1 VGGTC
6 EHVFLLCNEWG
17 GKGMKALSEIII
29 YPKCNEISISQCYE
43 QEDRLNAL
51 LIENS
56 ELIDLLE
63 RNDGSSIPVV
73 LNPLLFSLFMS
84 EEFKERAQAI
94 IQTNLLQA
102 GSHDK
107 HKWQLIYSQ
116 WSTYDMNFVQ
126 AYKHLAVEGK
136 VMVIP
141 TAVSP
146 FPLTHYRTP
155 RAIESQVRMSTLLF
169 KQYFQMIPKSFWLP
183 QAAYLPGIDLYL
195 TQQGIEYTF
204 ISSFSYEHSE
214 KEENS
219 DVIRTPRGLK
229 LIPVSECRIDSRE
242 EIDHPLSMI
251 FVKDLSDY
259 DELKKLDSGES
270 CHALEGMLE
279 KPTALS
285 RVGFGY
291 LGMEKQTPILSDS
304 AIRNIRNVHRMEE
317 QIENVVTLT
326 DGKEW
331 THQLMREW
339 VSSLEGFKEENGLS
353 TVHFD
358 RLLEQIMD
366 GQKDEHLL
374 LHRKGL
380 VPFPSDGILEKLSM
394 GMKVD
399 VEDKHDSVLILSWEY
414 PPNIVGG
421 LSRHVYDL
429 ANNLVKKGK
438 HVHVLTTQANDA
450 LPLEKMEGVT
460 IHRVHPLHPYE
471 EDFFKWVFDL
481 NQAFIH
487 YTYDLIRDERITHI
501 HAHDWI
507 VSTSAMKLKEYYS
520 LPLITTIH
528 ATEHGRNQGIYTD
541 LQHKIHGEEQLLI
554 GASDHLIVCSEHMK
568 EEITSLFTIE
578 APIAVIPNGVELDRL
593 DQCSPYTVQQPSTPY
608 FFSIGRMVHEKGFDT
623 IIRVASRLKNEGYNI
638 SFVIAG
644 KGPML
649 EHYRQMVIHD
659 HLSDIVS
666 FVGYIS
672 DKERNEY
679 LKNCLA
685 VVFPSL
691 YEPFGIVALEAM
703 AFRKGVVASNTGG
716 LKSIVKHEQTGLL
729 FEPNQE
735 QSLYT
740 QLVSLIEDPQKSEQL
755 GKLGFK
761 MAQSMFSWDRIA
773 DQTIHVY
780 EDVLLQSKVEGLKR

>member
-1 VGGTC
+1 
-6 EHVFLLCNEWG
+6 
-17 GKGMKALSEIII
+17 MKALSEIIV
-29 YPKCNEISISQCYE
+29 YPTCNEYSYSQVFE
-43 QEDRLNAL
+43 REDMLTAL
-51 LIENS
+51 LLENG
-56 ELIDLLE
+56 ELIEFLD
-63 RNDGSSIPVV
+63 RNESSSIPVV

-84 EEFKERAQAI
+84 EEFKERANAI
-94 IQTNLLQA
+94 IQSNLLQA

-107 HKWQLIYSQ
+107 HKWQFIYSQ
-116 WSTYDMNFVQ
+116 WSTYDMNLVQ
-126 AYKHLAVEGK
+126 AYKHLALEGK
-136 VMVIP
+136 ATVIP

-146 FPLTHYRTP
+146 FPFTHYRTQ

-183 QAAYLPGIDLYL
+183 QAAYVPGIDLYL
-195 TQQGIEYTF
+195 TQQGIDYTF

-214 KEENS
+214 KEQNRG
-219 DVIRTPRGLK
+219 VIRTPRGLK
-229 LIPVSECRIDSRE
+229 LIPVEEGIDYRE
-242 EIDHPLSMI
+242 ENDQPLSI
-251 FVKDLSDY
+251 VFVKTLSDY
-259 DELKKLDSGES
+259 DALLKLDRGNARHTMEI
-270 CHALEGMLE
+270 MLE
-279 KPTALS
+279 EPTALS

-291 LGMEKQTPILSDS
+291 LGMEKQIPIMADS
-304 AIRNIRNVHRMEE
+304 AIRNIRVVHRMEE
-317 QIENVVTLT
+317 QLENMVALSAET
-326 DGKEW
+326 EW
-331 THQLMREW
+331 AFQIIREW
-339 VSSLEGFKEENGLS
+339 VSSMERFKDENGLT

-358 RLLEQIMD
+358 RLLEQVMD
-366 GQKDEHLL
+366 GHKDGHLL
-374 LHRKGL
+374 LHRKRMI
-380 VPFPSDGILEKLSM
+380 PFPSDDILEKLSI
-394 GMKVD
+394 GMKGD
-399 VEDKHDSVLILSWEY
+399 VGEKHDSVLILSWEY

-438 HVHVLTTQANDA
+438 HVHVLTTKANDA
-450 LPLEKMEGVT
+450 LALEKMEGVT

-481 NQAFIH
+481 NQSFIQYAH
-487 YTYDLIRDERITHI
+487 DLIRDERITHI

-507 VSTSAMKLKEYYS
+507 VSTSAMKLKDYYS

-568 EEITSLFTIE
+568 DEIKSLFTIE
-578 APIAVIPNGVELDRL
+578 APIAVIPNGVEMEKL
-593 DQCSPYTVQQPSTPY
+593 DQLSPYTFSKPSTPY

-623 IIRVASRLKNEGYNI
+623 IIRAASRLKEKGYNI

-649 EHYRQMVIHD
+649 EQYRKTVIEEQ
-659 HLSDIVS
+659 LSDYVS

-672 DKERNEY
+672 DRERNDH

-685 VVFPSL
+685 VIFPSL

-735 QSLYT
+735 HSLYT
-740 QLVSLIEDPQKSEQL
+740 QLISLIEDPQKSEQL
-755 GKLGFK
+755 GELGFK

-780 EDVLLQSKVEGLKR
+780 DDVLLQSKVEGIKR

>member
-1 VGGTC
+1 M
-6 EHVFLLCNEWG
+6 
-17 GKGMKALSEIII
+17 KGLSEIIV
-29 YPKCNEISISQCYE
+29 YPTCNECSFSQVFE
-43 QEDRLNAL
+43 REDMLTAL
-51 LIENS
+51 LIENG
-56 ELIDLLE
+56 ELIDFLD
-63 RNDGSSIPVV
+63 RNEGGSIPVV

-84 EEFKERAQAI
+84 EEFKERANAI
-94 IQTNLLQA
+94 IQSNLLQA
-102 GSHDK
+102 DSHDK
-107 HKWQLIYSQ
+107 QKWQHIYSL
-116 WSTYDMNFVQ
+116 WSTYDMNLVQ
-126 AYKHLAVEGK
+126 AYKHLTVKGK
-136 VMVIP
+136 ATVIP

-169 KQYFQMIPKSFWLP
+169 KQYFQVIPKSFWLP
-183 QAAYLPGIDLYL
+183 QAAYVPGIDLYL

-214 KEENS
+214 KEQHRS
-219 DVIRTPRGLK
+219 VIRTPRGLK
-229 LIPVSECRIDSRE
+229 LIPVKEGSDFLE
-242 EIDHPLSMI
+242 ESDHPLSI
-251 FVKDLSDY
+251 VFVKDLSDY
-259 DELKKLDSGES
+259 GALMKLDRGDARHTME
-270 CHALEGMLE
+270 AIMEE
-279 KPTALS
+279 PTALS

-291 LGMEKQTPILSDS
+291 LGMEKQVPIMADS
-304 AIRNIRNVHRMEE
+304 AIRNIRVVHRMEE
-317 QIENVVTLT
+317 QLENMVTLSAET
-326 DGKEW
+326 EW
-331 THQLMREW
+331 TFQIIREW
-339 VSSLEGFKEENGLS
+339 ISGMEGFKDENGIS

-358 RLLEQIMD
+358 RLLQQAMD
-366 GQKDEHLL
+366 GHLDGHLL
-374 LHRKGL
+374 LHRKRMM
-380 VPFPSDGILEKLSM
+380 PFPSDGILEKLSI
-394 GMKVD
+394 GIKGD
-399 VEDKHDSVLILSWEY
+399 VEEKHDSVLILSWEY

-438 HVHVLTTQANDA
+438 HVHVLTTMANDA
-450 LPLEKMEGVT
+450 LPLEQMEGVT

-481 NQAFIH
+481 NQSFIQYAH
-487 YTYDLIRDERITHI
+487 DLIRDEKITHI

-507 VSTSAMKLKEYYS
+507 VSTSAMKLKDYYA

-568 EEITSLFTIE
+568 DEIKSLFTIE
-578 APIAVIPNGVELDRL
+578 APIAVIPNGVELEKL
-593 DQCSPYTVQQPSTPY
+593 DQSSQYTLSKPSTPY
-608 FFSIGRMVHEKGFDT
+608 FFSIGRMVHEKGFET
-623 IIRVASRLKNEGYNI
+623 IIRVASRLKNEGYDI

-649 EHYRQMVIHD
+649 EQYRKAVIEEE
-659 HLSDIVS
+659 LSDNVS
-666 FVGYIS
+666 FIGYVS
-672 DKERNEY
+672 DRERNDY

-685 VVFPSL
+685 VIFPSL

-735 QSLYT
+735 HSLYT
-740 QLVSLIEDPQKSEQL
+740 QLISLIENPGKSEKL
-755 GKLGFK
+755 GELGFK

-780 EDVLLQSKVEGLKR
+780 DDVLLQSKVEGIKR

>member
-1 VGGTC
+1 
-6 EHVFLLCNEWG
+6 
-17 GKGMKALSEIII
+17 MKDLSEIMV
-29 YPKCNEISISQCYE
+29 YPKCNDLDFSHCYE
-43 QEDRLNAL
+43 KEDKLTEL

-56 ELIDLLE
+56 ELIDFLE
-63 RNDGSSIPVV
+63 RNDGVSIPVV

-84 EEFKERAQAI
+84 EEFRERAQTI
-94 IQTNLLQA
+94 IQHHLLQA
-102 GSHDK
+102 GSQDRHR
-107 HKWQLIYSQ
+107 WQLIYSQ
-116 WSTYDMNFVQ
+116 WSTYDMNLVQ
-126 AYKHLAVEGK
+126 AYKQLEMEGK
-136 VMVIP
+136 VILIP
-141 TAVSP
+141 TTVSP
-146 FPLTHYRTP
+146 FPITHYRTP
-155 RAIESQVRMSTLLF
+155 SAIEYQVRVSTLLY
-169 KQYFQMIPKSFWLP
+169 KEYVQKAPESFWLP

-195 TQQGIEYTF
+195 TQQGIDFTF

-214 KEENS
+214 KEYDS
-219 DVIRTPRGLK
+219 GVIRTPRGLK
-229 LIPVSECRIDSRE
+229 LLPVSEGRME
-242 EIDHPLSMI
+242 AETGLPLSMV
-251 FVKDLSDY
+251 FVKDLADY
-259 DELKKLDSGES
+259 EALKKLDSGGPR
-270 CHALEGMLE
+270 HALTDMMD

-291 LGMEKQTPILSDS
+291 LGMEGQSPILSDS
-304 AIRNIRNVHRMEE
+304 AIKHIRMVHRMEE
-317 QIENVVTLT
+317 QLETVLT
-326 DGKEW
+326 SGVEAEW
-331 THQLMREW
+331 IHQLMREW
-339 VSSLEGFKEENGLS
+339 VSSMAGFHGEDGLS
-353 TVHFD
+353 TIHFD
-358 RLLEQIMD
+358 QLLDQIMD
-366 GQKDEHLL
+366 GQKDGHLL

-380 VPFPSDGILEKLSM
+380 LPFPSDRVLEKLSAE
-394 GMKVD
+394 MKGD
-399 VEDKHDSVLILSWEY
+399 VVEKHDSVLILSWEY

-438 HVHVLTTQANDA
+438 HVHVLTAKANDA

-487 YTYDLIRDERITHI
+487 YAHDLIRDERITHI

-507 VSTSAMKLKEYYS
+507 VSTSAMKLKEYYA

-554 GASDHLIVCSEHMK
+554 GATDHLIVCSEHMK
-568 EEITSLFTIE
+568 EEIKSLFTID
-578 APIAVIPNGVELDRL
+578 APIAVIPNGVELEKL
-593 DQCSPYTVQQPSTPY
+593 DQSSPYDSVKPSAPY

-623 IIRVASRLKNEGYNI
+623 IIRVASRLKEEGYNI
-638 SFVIAG
+638 SFVVAG

-649 EHYRQMVIHD
+649 EHYRQMVIGED
-659 HLSDIVS
+659 LSDIVS

-672 DKERNEY
+672 DRERNDY
-679 LKNCLA
+679 LKKCLA
-685 VVFPSL
+685 VIFPSL

-735 QSLYT
+735 QSLYN

-780 EDVLLQSKVEGLKR
+780 DDVLLQSKVEGIKR

>member
-1 VGGTC
+1 
-6 EHVFLLCNEWG
+6 
-17 GKGMKALSEIII
+17 MKALSEIIV
-29 YPKCNEISISQCYE
+29 YPTCNECSYSQVFE
-43 QEDRLNAL
+43 REDLLTAL
-51 LIENS
+51 LIENG
-56 ELIDLLE
+56 ELIDFLD
-63 RNDGSSIPVV
+63 RNEGGPIPVV
-73 LNPLLFSLFMS
+73 LNPLLFSLFMND
-84 EEFKERAQAI
+84 EFKERANAI
-94 IQTNLLQA
+94 IQSNLLQA

-116 WSTYDMNFVQ
+116 WSTYDMNLVQ
-126 AYKHLAVEGK
+126 VYKHLTVKGK
-136 VMVIP
+136 ATVIP

-155 RAIESQVRMSTLLF
+155 RAIEAQVRMSTLLY

-183 QAAYLPGIDLYL
+183 QAAYVPGIDLYL

-214 KEENS
+214 KEQNRS
-219 DVIRTPRGLK
+219 VSRTPRGLK
-229 LIPVSECRIDSRE
+229 LIPVAEGIDSRE
-242 EIDHPLSMI
+242 KSDQPLSI
-251 FVKDLSDY
+251 VYVKDQSDY
-259 DELKKLDSGES
+259 DALMELDRGNASHTMDVMME
-270 CHALEGMLE
+270 E
-279 KPTALS
+279 PTALS

-291 LGMEKQTPILSDS
+291 LGMVKQIPIMSDS
-304 AIRNIRNVHRMEE
+304 AIRNIRLIHRMEE
-317 QIENVVTLT
+317 QLENMVTLSAET
-326 DGKEW
+326 EW
-331 THQLMREW
+331 TFQIIREW
-339 VSSLEGFKEENGLS
+339 VSSMEGFKDENGLS

-358 RLLEQIMD
+358 RLLHQVMD
-366 GQKDEHLL
+366 GHKDGHLL
-374 LHRKGL
+374 LHRKSMI
-380 VPFPSDGILEKLSM
+380 PFPSDDILEKLSI
-394 GMKVD
+394 GMKGS
-399 VEDKHDSVLILSWEY
+399 VEEKDDSVLILSWEY

-438 HVHVLTTQANDA
+438 HVHVLTTKANDA

-481 NQAFIH
+481 NQSFIQYAH
-487 YTYDLIRDERITHI
+487 DLIRDERITHI

-507 VSTSAMKLKEYYS
+507 VSTSAMKLKDYYS

-568 EEITSLFTIE
+568 DEIKSLFTIE
-578 APIAVIPNGVELDRL
+578 APIAVIPNGVELEKL
-593 DQCSPYTVQQPSTPY
+593 DQSSPYDFSQPSTPY

-623 IIRVASRLKNEGYNI
+623 IIRVASRLKEKGYHI

-649 EHYRQMVIHD
+649 EQYRKTVIEEQ
-659 HLSDIVS
+659 LSDIVS

-672 DKERNEY
+672 DRERNDY

-685 VVFPSL
+685 VIFPSL

-735 QSLYT
+735 HSLYA
-740 QLVSLIEDPQKSEQL
+740 QLISLIEDPHKSEQL
-755 GKLGFK
+755 GELGFK
-761 MAQSMFSWDRIA
+761 MAKSMFSWDRIA

-780 EDVLLQSKVEGLKR
+780 DDVLLQSKVEGIKR

>member
-1 VGGTC
+1 VGGAC
-6 EHVFLLCNEWG
+6 EYVFVLCHEWG
-17 GKGMKALSEIII
+17 GKGMKVLSEIIV
-29 YPKCNEISISQCYE
+29 YPKFNELTFSQCNER
-43 QEDRLNAL
+43 EDVLAAL

-56 ELIDLLE
+56 ELIDFLE
-63 RNDGSSIPVV
+63 RNDGGSIPVV

-84 EEFKERAQAI
+84 EEFKVSAQAI

-102 GSHDK
+102 DSHDK

-126 AYKHLAVEGK
+126 AYKHLVVEGK
-136 VMVIP
+136 IMVIP
-141 TAVSP
+141 TAVTP

-155 RAIESQVRMSTLLF
+155 RAIETQVRMSTLLF
-169 KQYFQMIPKSFWLP
+169 KQYFQEIPKLFWLP

-195 TQQGIEYTF
+195 TQQGIQYTF

-214 KEENS
+214 KEDCS
-219 DVIRTPRGLK
+219 GVIRTPRGLK
-229 LIPVSECRIDSRE
+229 LLPVSEFMIHSRE
-242 EIDHPLSMI
+242 ETDHQLSMVFI
-251 FVKDLSDY
+251 KDHSDY
-259 DELKKLDSGES
+259 DELKKLNSGES
-270 CHALEGMLE
+270 LHALEGMFE
-279 KPTALS
+279 KSTALS

-291 LGMEKQTPILSDS
+291 LGMEKQTPILPDS
-304 AIRNIRNVHRMEE
+304 AIRNIRQVHRMEE
-317 QIENVVTLT
+317 QLENVLTLT
-326 DGKEW
+326 DETEW
-331 THQLMREW
+331 TFQLMREW
-339 VSSLEGFKEENGLS
+339 VSSLEGFKGESGLS
-353 TVHFD
+353 TAHFD
-358 RLLEQIMD
+358 RLLEQVMD
-366 GQKDEHLL
+366 GQKDGHLL

-380 VPFPSDGILEKLSM
+380 VPFPSDEILEKLPM
-394 GMKVD
+394 GMAGDTK
-399 VEDKHDSVLILSWEY
+399 EKHDSVLILSWEY

-421 LSRHVYDL
+421 LSRHVFDL

-438 HVHVLTTQANDA
+438 HVHVLTTKANDA
-450 LPLEKMEGVT
+450 LPLEEMEGVT

-481 NQAFIH
+481 NQSFIH
-487 YTYDLIRDERITHI
+487 YAHELIRDARITHI

-568 EEITSLFTIE
+568 EEIKSLFTIE

-593 DQCSPYTVQQPSTPY
+593 DQSILHTFQQPSTPY

-623 IIRVASRLKNEGYNI
+623 IIRVASRLKKEGYNI

-659 HLSDIVS
+659 QLSDIVS

-672 DKERNEY
+672 DRERNDY

-729 FEPNQE
+729 FEPNKE

-740 QLVSLIEDPQKSEQL
+740 QLVSLIEDPLKSEQL

-780 EDVLLQSKVEGLKR
+780 EDVLLQSKVEGIKR

>member
-1 VGGTC
+1 
-6 EHVFLLCNEWG
+6 
-17 GKGMKALSEIII
+17 MKALSEIIV
-29 YPKCNEISISQCYE
+29 YPTCNECSFSQVFE
-43 QEDRLNAL
+43 QEDSLTAL
-51 LIENS
+51 LIENG
-56 ELIDLLE
+56 ELIDFLD
-63 RNDGSSIPVV
+63 RNEGSSIPVV

-84 EEFKERAQAI
+84 EEFKERANAI
-94 IQTNLLQA
+94 IQGNLLQA
-102 GSHDK
+102 DTHDK
-107 HKWQLIYSQ
+107 QKWQLIYSQ
-116 WSTYDMNFVQ
+116 WSTYDMNLVQ

-136 VMVIP
+136 ATVIP
-141 TAVSP
+141 TSVSP

-169 KQYFQMIPKSFWLP
+169 KQYFHMIPKSFWLP
-183 QAAYLPGIDLYL
+183 QAAYVPGIDLYL

-214 KEENS
+214 KEQHRG
-219 DVIRTPRGLK
+219 VIRTPRGLK
-229 LIPVSECRIDSRE
+229 LIPVREGIDSLE
-242 EIDHPLSMI
+242 ESHPLSI
-251 FVKDLSDY
+251 AFVKTLSDY
-259 DELKKLDSGES
+259 DALMKLDRGDARHTME
-270 CHALEGMLE
+270 AMMEE
-279 KPTALS
+279 PTALS

-291 LGMEKQTPILSDS
+291 LGMEKQVPIMTDS
-304 AIRNIRNVHRMEE
+304 AIRNIRVVHRMEE
-317 QIENVVTLT
+317 QLENMVTLSEET
-326 DGKEW
+326 EW
-331 THQLMREW
+331 TFQIIREW
-339 VSSLEGFKEENGLS
+339 ISSMEGFKDDNGIS

-358 RLLEQIMD
+358 RLLQQVMEGHKD
-366 GQKDEHLL
+366 GHLL
-374 LHRKGL
+374 LHRKRMM
-380 VPFPSDGILEKLSM
+380 PFPSDEILEKLSI
-394 GMKVD
+394 GIKGD
-399 VEDKHDSVLILSWEY
+399 VEEKHDSVLILSWEY

-438 HVHVLTTQANDA
+438 HVHVLTTMANDA

-481 NQAFIH
+481 NQSFIQYAH
-487 YTYDLIRDERITHI
+487 DLIRDERITHI

-507 VSTSAMKLKEYYS
+507 VSTSAMKLKDYYA

-568 EEITSLFTIE
+568 DEIKSLFTIE
-578 APIAVIPNGVELDRL
+578 APIAVIPNGVELEKL
-593 DQCSPYTVQQPSTPY
+593 DQSSPYALSKPSKPY
-608 FFSIGRMVHEKGFDT
+608 FFSIGRMVHEKGFET
-623 IIRVASRLKNEGYNI
+623 IIRVASRLKSAGYDI

-649 EHYRQMVIHD
+649 EQYRKAVIEEE
-659 HLSDIVS
+659 LSDSVS
-666 FVGYIS
+666 FVGYVS
-672 DKERNEY
+672 DRERNDY

-685 VVFPSL
+685 VIFPSL

-735 QSLYT
+735 HSLYT
-740 QLVSLIEDPQKSEQL
+740 QLISLIENPGKSEQL
-755 GKLGFK
+755 GELGFK

-780 EDVLLQSKVEGLKR
+780 DDVLLQSKVEGIKR

>member
-1 VGGTC
+1 MNRDSTLIV
-6 EHVFLLCNEWG
+6 HPQFNEF
-17 GKGMKALSEIII
+17 IF
-29 YPKCNEISISQCYE
+29 SQRYE
-43 QEDRLNAL
+43 QEDLFSAL
-51 LIENS
+51 LLENG
-56 ELIDLLE
+56 ELIDILQ
-63 RNDGSSIPVV
+63 RNEGNPIPVV
-73 LNPLLFSLFMS
+73 MNPQLFSLFMC
-84 EEFKERAQAI
+84 EEFKERAQSI
-94 IQTNLLQA
+94 IQSNLLQA
-102 GSHDK
+102 RPHDRN
-107 HKWQLIYSQ
+107 KWQLIYSQ
-116 WSTYDMNFVQ
+116 WSTHDMNLVQ
-126 AYKHLAVEGK
+126 AYKNLVVSGK
-136 VMVIP
+136 AILIP
-141 TAVSP
+141 TTVNS

-155 RAIESQVRMSTLLF
+155 RAIESQIQMSLLLYKHHFQETPTL
-169 KQYFQMIPKSFWLP
+169 FWLP
-183 QAAYLPGIDLYL
+183 QAAYVPGIDLYL
-195 TQQGIEYTF
+195 TQQGIEVSF

-214 KEENS
+214 KEHDS
-219 DVIRTPRGLK
+219 GVIRSPRGLK
-229 LIPVSECRIDSRE
+229 LMPVSEARIESFGQ
-242 EIDHPLSMI
+242 HGYSLSVAI
-251 FVKDLSDY
+251 IKDITEYKDLKSLIEERSPCSMDKW
-259 DELKKLDSGES
+259 LK
-270 CHALEGMLE
+270 

-291 LGMEKQTPILSDS
+291 LGMEKQTPILSDV
-304 AIRNIRNVHRMEE
+304 AIKNLRIAHRMEE
-317 QIENVVTLT
+317 QLDQLFTLSEPT
-326 DGKEW
+326 EL

-339 VSSLEGFKEENGLS
+339 VACMEGVHAKEGL
-353 TVHFD
+353 TTLHFD
-358 RLLEQIMD
+358 LLLEQVMD
-366 GQKDEHLL
+366 GRCDEHLL
-374 LHRKGL
+374 LHRRE
-380 VPFPSDGILEKLSM
+380 VNFIPSDEILGKLFSGGRTEEREK
-394 GMKVD
+394 GN
-399 VEDKHDSVLILSWEY
+399 SVLILSWEY

-438 HVHVLTTQANDA
+438 QVHVLTTKANDA
-450 LPLEKMEGVT
+450 PTLEIMEGVT

-487 YTYDLIRDERITHI
+487 YAHNLMRDERITHI

-507 VSTSAMKLKEYYS
+507 VSTSAMKLKEYYT

-541 LQHKIHGEEQLLI
+541 LQHKIHREEQLLI

-568 EEITSLFTIE
+568 EEIKSLFTID
-578 APIAVIPNGVELDRL
+578 APIAVIPNGVELKKL
-593 DQCSPYTVQQPSTPY
+593 DQSSAYSFKQPSSHY

-623 IIRVASRLKNEGYNI
+623 IIRVASQLKREGFNV

-659 HLSDIVS
+659 DLSDIVK

-672 DKERNEY
+672 DRERNDY

-716 LKSIVKHEQTGLL
+716 LKSIVKHDQTGLL

-740 QLVSLIEDPQKSEQL
+740 QLVSLIEDPLKSERL

-780 EDVLLQSKVEGLKR
+780 EDVLLQTKVEGLKR